1 MAFANPLVISVN
13 SVNKTLV
20 KINQDN
26 YGSEYYL
33 REATGE
39 YRVKIRH
46 STEAAVVGTG
56 KVHRSNVDITYTLF
70 STTTGVPDDVVQAY
84 VVFRH
89 GSAVDAASAGYIGAA
104 LSALMVQ
111 ARYEDLVGWVN

>member
-13 SVNKTLV
+13 SVNKTLI

-33 REATGE
+33 REATGD

-46 STEAAVVGTG
+46 TTEAAVTGTG
-56 KVHRSNVDITYTLF
+56 KIHRSNVDVTYTKF
-70 STTTGVPDDVVQAY
+70 STTPGVPDDVVQAY

-89 GSAVDAASAGYIGAA
+89 GTAADAASAGYIGAA
-104 LSALMVQ
+104 LSALLVQ
-111 ARYEDLVGWVN
+111 ARYEDLVAWAN